1 MDEERDIL
9 ALRQGY
15 LVHKLDFW
23 ATNLESN
30 HLVAKEAG
38 HMETAERN
46 RATAAAYR
54 EIQQILLGCDDKH
67 IDSLYSIL

>member
-1 MDEERDIL
+1 MDEERDML

-23 ATNLESN
+23 ATNLERN
-30 HLVAKEAG
+30 MEDARNRG
-38 HMETAERN
+38 HYETATRN
-46 RATAAAYR
+46 EAMAKAYR
-54 EIQQILLGCDDKH
+54 EIHDILLGADDNY

>member
-23 ATNLESN
+23 ATNLERN
-30 HLVAKEAG
+30 VEDARNRG
-38 HMETAERN
+38 HYETATRN
-46 RATAAAYR
+46 DAMARAYR
-54 EIQQILLGCDDKH
+54 EIQEILLGADDNY
-67 IDSLYSIL
+67 IDNLYAMM

>member
-23 ATNLESN
+23 ASNLE
-30 HLVAKEAG
+30 
-38 HMETAERN
+38 RN
-46 RATAAAYR
+46 VQENTGGTKVRNEATAMAYR
-54 EIQQILLGCDDKH
+54 EIQAILLGAEDKY
-67 IDSLYSIL
+67 IDSLYQMM